1 MTLQELLDWLR
12 NLLRAVEG
20 CGAKRQP
27 VPSQKE
33 QA

>member
-1 MTLQELLDWLR
+1 MTRQELLDRLR

-27 VPSQKE
+27 VQERRS
-33 QA
+33 